1 MYVNGI
7 LTWHSISAIC
17 TGLIGNSM
25 ALTQLS
31 PVSVYS
37 KGHRLLITIGRRDTT
52 AAVVVAGATVVFI
65 CGLFKRFFLPP

>member
-1 MYVNGI
+1 
-7 LTWHSISAIC
+7 
-17 TGLIGNSM
+17 M

-52 AAVVVAGATVVFI
+52 VAVVVAGATVVFI
-65 CGLFKRFFLPP
+65 WGLFNGFFLPP